1 MAFLKNET
9 FCVQDGAGGQ
19 VSIKTKISVSV
30 DGEFTTRI
38 DECFRV
44 AAKGVL
50 ERLAIEVKTTNGS
63 FRVSFNSLNDLD
75 QGIKMILKTHC
86 TPEIK
91 EEYVIRYI
99 IKSKI
104 SFAQNEAG
112 DVFPNTLKEGYEWGT
127 GDKRIKHG
135 DLNSSNL
142 ARGGYSLTVF
152 ARALIKKTYKFGDNK
167 KIEYTE
173 YRQGASHLGSE
184 NPAQRLNSWRSA
196 TLPEDA
202 KEIPYTDN
210 GAMFFYNL
218 IMGMAKLS
226 KLIQDNTFNEE
237 SLLENI
243 NNNQNL
249 LALND
254 DR

>member
-38 DECFRV
+38 NECFRV

-75 QGIKMILKTHC
+75 QGIKMILKTHY

-112 DVFPNTLKEGYEWGT
+112 DVFPNTLKEGYEWDT

-173 YRQGASHLGSE
+173 YYQGASAPWLGKPSAKIE
-184 NPAQRLNSWRSA
+184 LLVFCHTPRGCKGNSIHRQWGYV
-196 TLPEDA
+196 L
-202 KEIPYTDN
+202 
-210 GAMFFYNL
+210 L
-218 IMGMAKLS
+218 
-226 KLIQDNTFNEE
+226 QFNYGDG
-237 SLLENI
+237 
-243 NNNQNL
+243 QT
-249 LALND
+249 
-254 DR
+254 